1 MKSGLEKREEPD
13 RLVFQVK
20 QARRLGNLLWTIVAL
35 IAFYLFWRV
44 LPSRTERVPVACVI
58 LLLLARQIFVT
69 WRGTHVELHVTNLD
83 LVSKG
88 RSPGGYRSIT
98 ISRADIYDLEY
109 RAAQPGGGEVEDL
122 PEGLYA
128 VYKQLMPWDASHCM
142 LPEVGRRQAE
152 EIIQE
157 IMHRF
162 PDTGALASRPS
173 TPSELTSL
181 NLNMPT
187 DR

>member
-1 MKSGLEKREEPD
+1 MTSHVRFPSVHSLEDAIWASYRKSRVATGRLNAMKSGLEKREGPD

-88 RSPGGYRSIT
+88 VH
-98 ISRADIYDLEY
+98 L
-109 RAAQPGGGEVEDL
+109 
-122 PEGLYA
+122 A
-128 VYKQLMPWDASHCM
+128 V
-142 LPEVGRRQAE
+142 
-152 EIIQE
+152 I
-157 IMHRF
+157 
-162 PDTGALASRPS
+162 
-173 TPSELTSL
+173 
-181 NLNMPT
+181 